1 MVGSRLHSEKFYYT
15 VMPCKSTPQSDSIPL
30 HTHSVF
36 YMSSFK
42 LSTHSS
48 KMPKPVVAIVGRPNV
63 GKSTLFNRLVGRT
76 VAIVSKQSGTTRDR
90 VMLETNWADHPFI
103 LVDTG
108 GLEVFPD
115 TYLWRQVRAQ
125 VETAI
130 DDADIIIMVTDVT
143 EGVTGSD
150 IDVADVLRV
159 GGKPVVLAVNKVDTE
174 QKAVG
179 AIEFHELGLGDPHP
193 ISGYHNLGL
202 DDMMAEIVT
211 HFPPEP
217 EFPEP
222 DADLRLA
229 IVGRPN
235 VGKSMLLNALTGE
248 SRSIVSDVP
257 GTTRDT
263 IDTLIRYNDL
273 DVLLIDTAGI
283 RRRGKI
289 GTGIE
294 KYSVIRSVR
303 AIDRAD
309 VVVLLMDAM
318 EPATMQDT
326 HIAGYI
332 LDAYKGVVF
341 VINKWDLLEGKGI
354 TKGEIEA
361 LLRDRFRFATYAPI
375 CFTSALNAAG
385 LEDLMDTSI
394 DVYNEWTKGIPRYDL
409 RRTMMSAIA
418 EHPPTGIKGRTLKIY
433 SVSQEEVA
441 PPSFTFFVNR
451 ADSIHFSY
459 ERFLENRLRRAY
471 DFRGSPLRMRFKG
484 RRGR

>member
-1 MVGSRLHSEKFYYT
+1 MA
-15 VMPCKSTPQSDSIPL
+15 
-30 HTHSVF
+30 
-36 YMSSFK
+36 
-42 LSTHSS
+42 
-48 KMPKPVVAIVGRPNV
+48 KPVVAIVGRPNV
-63 GKSTLFNRLVGRT
+63 GKSTLFNRLVGRS

-90 VMLETNWADHPFI
+90 VMLETEWADHPFI

-115 TYLWRQVRAQ
+115 TDLWRQVRGQ

-130 DDADIIIMVTDVT
+130 DDADIIIMVVDVT

-150 IDVADVLRV
+150 IDVADLLRV

-174 QKAVG
+174 LKASG
-179 AIEFHELGLGDPHP
+179 ALEFYELGLGYPHP

-202 DDMMAEIVT
+202 DDMMAEVVT

-248 SRSIVSDVP
+248 NRSIVSDIP

-263 IDTLIRYNDL
+263 IDTLIRYNDM

-309 VVVLLMDAM
+309 VVVMLMDAM
-318 EPATMQDT
+318 EPATMQDA

-332 LDAYKGVVF
+332 MDAYKGIVLC
-341 VINKWDLLEGKGI
+341 INKWDLLEGKGV
-354 TKGEIEA
+354 TRGEIEA
-361 LLRDRFRFATYAPI
+361 LLRDRFRFATYAPV
-375 CFTSALNAAG
+375 CFTSALNGTG
-385 LEDLMDTSI
+385 LEELLETSL

-451 ADSIHFSY
+451 SDSIHFSY

-471 DFRGSPLRMRFKG
+471 SFRGSPLRMRFKG
-484 RRGR
+484 RRG

>member
-1 MVGSRLHSEKFYYT
+1 VA
-15 VMPCKSTPQSDSIPL
+15 
-30 HTHSVF
+30 
-36 YMSSFK
+36 
-42 LSTHSS
+42 
-48 KMPKPVVAIVGRPNV
+48 KPVVAIVGRPNV

-115 TYLWRQVRAQ
+115 TDMWRQVRAQ

-130 DDADIIIMVTDVT
+130 DDADIIIMVADVT
-143 EGVTGSD
+143 QGVTGSD
-150 IDVADVLRV
+150 IDVAEILRV

-174 QKAVG
+174 QKAAG
-179 AIEFHELGLGDPHP
+179 AVEFYELGLGYPHP

-202 DDMMAEIVT
+202 DDMMAEVVQ

-222 DADLRLA
+222 DADVRLA

-248 SRSIVSDVP
+248 NRSIVSDVP

-263 IDTLIRYNDL
+263 IDTLIKYNDM

-341 VINKWDLLEGKGI
+341 VINKWDLLKGKGV

-361 LLRDRFRFATYAPI
+361 LLKDRFKFATYAPV
-375 CFTSALNAAG
+375 CFTSALNSTG
-385 LEDLMDTSI
+385 LEELLATSV
-394 DVYNEWTKGIPRYDL
+394 DVYNEWTKGIPRSDL

-484 RRGR
+484 RRVR

>member
-1 MVGSRLHSEKFYYT
+1 VA
-15 VMPCKSTPQSDSIPL
+15 
-30 HTHSVF
+30 
-36 YMSSFK
+36 
-42 LSTHSS
+42 
-48 KMPKPVVAIVGRPNV
+48 KPVVAIVGRPNV

-115 TYLWRQVRAQ
+115 TDMWRQVRAQ

-130 DDADIIIMVTDVT
+130 DDADIIIMVADVT
-143 EGVTGSD
+143 QGVTGSD
-150 IDVADVLRV
+150 IDVAEILRV

-174 QKAVG
+174 QKAAG
-179 AIEFHELGLGDPHP
+179 AVEFYELGLGYPHP

-202 DDMMAEIVT
+202 DDMMAEVVQ

-222 DADLRLA
+222 DADVRLA

-248 SRSIVSDVP
+248 NRSIVSDVP

-263 IDTLIRYNDL
+263 IDTLIKYNDM

-341 VINKWDLLEGKGI
+341 VINKWDLLKGKGV

-361 LLRDRFRFATYAPI
+361 LLKDRFKFATYAPV
-375 CFTSALNAAG
+375 CFTSALNSTG
-385 LEDLMDTSI
+385 LEELLATSV
-394 DVYNEWTKGIPRYDL
+394 DVYNEWTKGIPRNDL
-409 RRTMMSAIA
+409 RRTLMSAIA

-484 RRGR
+484 RRVR

>member
-1 MVGSRLHSEKFYYT
+1 MA
-15 VMPCKSTPQSDSIPL
+15 
-30 HTHSVF
+30 
-36 YMSSFK
+36 
-42 LSTHSS
+42 
-48 KMPKPVVAIVGRPNV
+48 KPVVAIVGRPNV

-115 TYLWRQVRAQ
+115 TDMWRQVRAQ

-130 DDADIIIMVTDVT
+130 DDADIIIMVADVT
-143 EGVTGSD
+143 QGVTGSD
-150 IDVADVLRV
+150 IDVAEILRV

-174 QKAVG
+174 QKAAG
-179 AIEFHELGLGDPHP
+179 AVEFYELGLGYPHP

-202 DDMMAEIVT
+202 DDMMAEVVQ

-248 SRSIVSDVP
+248 NRSIVSDVP

-263 IDTLIRYNDL
+263 IDTLIKYNDM

-289 GTGIE
+289 GTGVE

-309 VVVLLMDAM
+309 VVVMLMDAM

-332 LDAYKGVVF
+332 LDAYKGVVL
-341 VINKWDLLEGKGI
+341 VVNKWDLLQGKGV

-361 LLRDRFRFATYAPI
+361 LLRDKFRFATYAPI
-375 CFTSALNAAG
+375 CFTSALNATG
-385 LEDLMDTSI
+385 LDELMATSV
-394 DVYNEWTKGIPRYDL
+394 DVYNEWTKGIPRSDL

-484 RRGR
+484 RRVR

>member
-1 MVGSRLHSEKFYYT
+1 VA
-15 VMPCKSTPQSDSIPL
+15 
-30 HTHSVF
+30 
-36 YMSSFK
+36 
-42 LSTHSS
+42 
-48 KMPKPVVAIVGRPNV
+48 KPVVAIVGRPNV

-115 TYLWRQVRAQ
+115 TDMWRQVRAQ

-130 DDADIIIMVTDVT
+130 DDADIIIMVVDVT

-150 IDVADVLRV
+150 IDVAEILRV

-174 QKAVG
+174 RKADG
-179 AIEFHELGLGDPHP
+179 AVEFYELGLGYPHP

-202 DDMMAEIVT
+202 DDMMAEVVQ

-222 DADLRLA
+222 DADVRLA

-248 SRSIVSDVP
+248 NRSIVSDVP

-263 IDTLIRYNDL
+263 IDTLIKYNDM

-309 VVVLLMDAM
+309 VVIMLMDAM
-318 EPATMQDT
+318 EPATMQDA

-341 VINKWDLLEGKGI
+341 GVNKWDLLQGKGV

-361 LLRDRFRFATYAPI
+361 LLRDKFRFATYAPV
-375 CFTSALNAAG
+375 CFMSALNSTG
-385 LEDLMDTSI
+385 LDELMNTSI
-394 DVYNEWTKGIPRYDL
+394 DVYNEWTKGIPRSDL

-484 RRGR
+484 RRVR

>member
-1 MVGSRLHSEKFYYT
+1 VA
-15 VMPCKSTPQSDSIPL
+15 
-30 HTHSVF
+30 
-36 YMSSFK
+36 
-42 LSTHSS
+42 
-48 KMPKPVVAIVGRPNV
+48 KPVVAIVGRPNV

-115 TYLWRQVRAQ
+115 TDMWRQVRAQ

-130 DDADIIIMVTDVT
+130 DDADIIIMVADVT
-143 EGVTGSD
+143 QGVTGSD
-150 IDVADVLRV
+150 IDVAEILRV

-174 QKAVG
+174 QKAAG
-179 AIEFHELGLGDPHP
+179 AVEFYELGLGYPHP

-202 DDMMAEIVT
+202 DDMMAEVVQ

-222 DADLRLA
+222 DADVRLA

-248 SRSIVSDVP
+248 NRSIVSDVP

-263 IDTLIRYNDL
+263 IDTLIKYNDM

-341 VINKWDLLEGKGI
+341 VINKWDLLKGKGV

-361 LLRDRFRFATYAPI
+361 LLKDRFKFATYAPV
-375 CFTSALNAAG
+375 CFTSALNSTG
-385 LEDLMDTSI
+385 LEELLATSV
-394 DVYNEWTKGIPRYDL
+394 DVYNEWTKGIPRNDL
-409 RRTMMSAIA
+409 RRTLMSAIA

-471 DFRGSPLRMRFKG
+471 EFRGSPLKMRFKG
-484 RRGR
+484 RRR

>member
-1 MVGSRLHSEKFYYT
+1 VA
-15 VMPCKSTPQSDSIPL
+15 
-30 HTHSVF
+30 
-36 YMSSFK
+36 
-42 LSTHSS
+42 
-48 KMPKPVVAIVGRPNV
+48 KPVVAIVGRPNV
-63 GKSTLFNRLVGRT
+63 GKSTLFNRLVGRS
-76 VAIVSKQSGTTRDR
+76 VAIVSKRSGTTRDR
-90 VMLETNWADHPFI
+90 VTLETNWADHPFI

-108 GLEVFPD
+108 GLEIFPD
-115 TYLWRQVRAQ
+115 TDLWRQVRAQ
-125 VETAI
+125 VEIAI
-130 DDADIIIMVTDVT
+130 EDADIIVMAVDVT
-143 EGVTGSD
+143 QGVTASD
-150 IDVADVLRV
+150 MDVSDLLRLS
-159 GGKPVVLAVNKVDTE
+159 GKPVVLGVNKVDTDA
-174 QKAVG
+174 KAAG
-179 AIEFHELGLGDPHP
+179 AYEFHELGLGYPHP

-202 DDMMAEIVT
+202 DDMMAEVVQ

-222 DADLRLA
+222 DADVRLA

-248 SRSIVSDVP
+248 NRSIVSDVP

-263 IDTLIRYNDL
+263 IDTLIKYNDM

-341 VINKWDLLEGKGI
+341 VINKWDLLKGKGV

-361 LLRDRFRFATYAPI
+361 LLKDRFKFATYAPV
-375 CFTSALNAAG
+375 CFTSALNSTG
-385 LEDLMDTSI
+385 LEELLATSV
-394 DVYNEWTKGIPRYDL
+394 DVYNEWTKGIPRNDL
-409 RRTMMSAIA
+409 RRTLMSAIA

-484 RRGR
+484 RRVR

>member
-1 MVGSRLHSEKFYYT
+1 
-15 VMPCKSTPQSDSIPL
+15 
-30 HTHSVF
+30 
-36 YMSSFK
+36 
-42 LSTHSS
+42 
-48 KMPKPVVAIVGRPNV
+48 MPKPVVAIVGRPNV
-63 GKSTLFNRLVGRT
+63 GKSTLFNRLIGRT

-90 VMLETNWADHPFI
+90 VMLETVWADHPFI

-115 TYLWRQVRAQ
+115 TDMWRQVRAQ

-130 DDADIIIMVTDVT
+130 EDADIVIMVGDVT

-150 IDVADVLRV
+150 IDVADILRT
-159 GGKPVVLAVNKVDTE
+159 GGKPVVLAVNKADTE
-174 QKAVG
+174 RKAEG
-179 AIEFHELGLGDPHP
+179 AVEFHELGLGDPYP
-193 ISGYHNLGL
+193 ISGYHNIGL
-202 DDMMAEIVT
+202 DDMMAEVVEY
-211 HFPPEP
+211 FPPEP

-222 DADLRLA
+222 EADLRLA

-248 SRSIVSDVP
+248 SRAIVSDVP

-263 IDTLIRYNDL
+263 IDTLIQYDGL

-309 VVVLLMDAM
+309 VVVMLMDAM
-318 EPATMQDT
+318 EPATMQDA

-332 LDAYKGVVF
+332 LDAYKGMALC
-341 VINKWDLLEGKGI
+341 INKWDLLEGKGI

-361 LLRDRFRFATYAPI
+361 LLRDRFRFASFAPI
-375 CFTSALNAAG
+375 CFISALEETG
-385 LEDLMDTSI
+385 LDELMDTAI
-394 DVYNEWTKGIPRYDL
+394 DVYGEWTKGVPRPEL
-409 RRTMMSAIA
+409 RRAMMSAIA

-433 SVSQEEVA
+433 SVTQDEVA

-471 DFRGSPLRMRFKG
+471 QFRGSPVRMRFRG
-484 RRGR
+484 RRR

>member
-1 MVGSRLHSEKFYYT
+1 MA
-15 VMPCKSTPQSDSIPL
+15 
-30 HTHSVF
+30 
-36 YMSSFK
+36 
-42 LSTHSS
+42 
-48 KMPKPVVAIVGRPNV
+48 KPVVAIVGRPNV

-90 VMLETNWADHPFI
+90 VMLETDWAEHNFI

-115 TYLWRQVRAQ
+115 TDMWRQVRGQ

-130 DDADIIIMVTDVT
+130 DDADIIIMVVDVT

-150 IDVADVLRV
+150 IDVADLLRV
-159 GGKPVVLAVNKVDTE
+159 GDKPVVLAVNKVDTE
-174 QKAVG
+174 QKAAG
-179 AIEFHELGLGDPHP
+179 AFEFFELGLGYPHP

-202 DDMMAEIVT
+202 DDMMAEVVT

-248 SRSIVSDVP
+248 NRSIVSDIP

-263 IDTLIRYNDL
+263 IDTLIKYNDL

-341 VINKWDLLEGKGI
+341 VVNKWDLLEGKGI

-361 LLRDRFRFATYAPI
+361 LLKDRFRFATYAPI
-375 CFTSALNAAG
+375 CFTSALNGTG
-385 LEDLMDTSI
+385 LEELMDTSL

-418 EHPPTGIKGRTLKIY
+418 EHPPTGIKGRSLKIY

-451 ADSIHFSY
+451 SDSIHFSY

-471 DFRGSPLRMRFKG
+471 EFRGSPLRMRFKG
-484 RRGR
+484 RRG

>member
-1 MVGSRLHSEKFYYT
+1 MA
-15 VMPCKSTPQSDSIPL
+15 
-30 HTHSVF
+30 
-36 YMSSFK
+36 
-42 LSTHSS
+42 
-48 KMPKPVVAIVGRPNV
+48 KPVVAIVGRPNV

-90 VMLETNWADHPFI
+90 VMLETDWAEHNFI

-115 TYLWRQVRAQ
+115 TDMWRQVRGQ

-130 DDADIIIMVTDVT
+130 DDADIIIMVVDVT

-150 IDVADVLRV
+150 IDVADLLRV

-174 QKAVG
+174 QKAEG
-179 AIEFHELGLGDPHP
+179 AFEFFELGLGYPHP

-202 DDMMAEIVT
+202 DDMMAEVVT
-211 HFPPEP
+211 HFPPES

-248 SRSIVSDVP
+248 NRSIVSDIP

-263 IDTLIRYNDL
+263 IDTLIKYNDM

-341 VINKWDLLEGKGI
+341 VVNKWDLLEGKGI
-354 TKGEIEA
+354 TKGELVA

-375 CFTSALNAAG
+375 CFTSALNGTG
-385 LEDLMDTSI
+385 LEELMDTSL

-451 ADSIHFSY
+451 SDSIHFSY

-471 DFRGSPLRMRFKG
+471 DFRGSPLKMRFKG

>member
-1 MVGSRLHSEKFYYT
+1 MA
-15 VMPCKSTPQSDSIPL
+15 
-30 HTHSVF
+30 
-36 YMSSFK
+36 
-42 LSTHSS
+42 
-48 KMPKPVVAIVGRPNV
+48 KPVVAIVGRPNV

-90 VMLETNWADHPFI
+90 VMLETDWAEHNFI

-115 TYLWRQVRAQ
+115 TDMWRQVRGQ

-130 DDADIIIMVTDVT
+130 DDADIIIMVVDVT

-150 IDVADVLRV
+150 IDVAELLRV

-174 QKAVG
+174 KKAEG
-179 AIEFHELGLGDPHP
+179 AFEFYELGLGYPHP

-202 DDMMAEIVT
+202 DDMMAEVVT

-222 DADLRLA
+222 EADLRLA

-248 SRSIVSDVP
+248 NRSIVSDIP

-341 VINKWDLLEGKGI
+341 VVNKWDLLEGKGI

-361 LLRDRFRFATYAPI
+361 LLKDRFRFATYAPI
-375 CFTSALNAAG
+375 CFTSALNGTG
-385 LEDLMDTSI
+385 LEELMDTSL

-471 DFRGSPLRMRFKG
+471 DFRGSPLKMRFKG

>member
-1 MVGSRLHSEKFYYT
+1 MGDGPFT
-15 VMPCKSTPQSDSIPL
+15 GDSGDN
-30 HTHSVF
+30 VA
-36 YMSSFK
+36 
-42 LSTHSS
+42 
-48 KMPKPVVAIVGRPNV
+48 KPVVAIVGRPNV

-90 VMLETNWADHPFI
+90 VMLETDWAEHNFI

-115 TYLWRQVRAQ
+115 TDMWRQVRGQ

-130 DDADIIIMVTDVT
+130 DDADIIIMVVDVT

-150 IDVADVLRV
+150 IDVADLLRV

-174 QKAVG
+174 KKAEG
-179 AIEFHELGLGDPHP
+179 AFEFYELGLGYPHP
-193 ISGYHNLGL
+193 ISGYHNIGL
-202 DDMMAEIVT
+202 DDMMAEVVT

-222 DADLRLA
+222 EADLRLA

-248 SRSIVSDVP
+248 NRSIVSDIP

-263 IDTLIRYNDL
+263 IDTLIQYNDM

-341 VINKWDLLEGKGI
+341 VVNKWDLLEGKGI

-361 LLRDRFRFATYAPI
+361 LLKDRFRFAAYAPI
-375 CFTSALNAAG
+375 CFTSALNGTG
-385 LEDLMDTSI
+385 LEELMNTSL

-471 DFRGSPLRMRFKG
+471 EFKGSPLKMRFKG
-484 RRGR
+484 RRRR

>member
-1 MVGSRLHSEKFYYT
+1 
-15 VMPCKSTPQSDSIPL
+15 
-30 HTHSVF
+30 
-36 YMSSFK
+36 
-42 LSTHSS
+42 
-48 KMPKPVVAIVGRPNV
+48 MPKPVVAIVGRPNV

-115 TYLWRQVRAQ
+115 TDLWRQVRAQ

-150 IDVADVLRV
+150 IDVADILRV
-159 GGKPVVLAVNKVDTE
+159 GGKPVILAVNKADTDR
-174 QKAVG
+174 KADG
-179 AIEFHELGLGDPHP
+179 AFEFHELGLGDPHP

-202 DDMMAEIVT
+202 DDMMAEVVT
-211 HFPPEP
+211 HFPTEP

-222 DADLRLA
+222 DADIRLA

-248 SRSIVSDVP
+248 NRSIVSDVP

-341 VINKWDLLEGKGI
+341 VVNKWDLLEGKGV
-354 TKGEIEA
+354 TKGEVEA

-375 CFTSALNAAG
+375 CFTSALNSTG
-385 LEDLMDTSI
+385 LEELMDTSL

-484 RRGR
+484 RRRSR

>member
-1 MVGSRLHSEKFYYT
+1 MA
-15 VMPCKSTPQSDSIPL
+15 
-30 HTHSVF
+30 
-36 YMSSFK
+36 
-42 LSTHSS
+42 
-48 KMPKPVVAIVGRPNV
+48 KPVVAIVGRPNV

-90 VMLETNWADHPFI
+90 VMLETDWAEHNFI

-108 GLEVFPD
+108 GLEIFPD
-115 TYLWRQVRAQ
+115 TDMWRQVRGQ

-130 DDADIIIMVTDVT
+130 DDADIIIMVVDVT

-150 IDVADVLRV
+150 IDVADLLRM

-174 QKAVG
+174 QKAAG
-179 AIEFHELGLGDPHP
+179 AVEFFELGLGYPHP

-202 DDMMAEIVT
+202 DDMMAEVVT

-248 SRSIVSDVP
+248 NRSIVSDIP

-263 IDTLIRYNDL
+263 IDTLIKYNDL

-341 VINKWDLLEGKGI
+341 VVNKWDLLEGKGI

-361 LLRDRFRFATYAPI
+361 LLKDRFRFATYAPI
-375 CFTSALNAAG
+375 CFTSALNGTG
-385 LEDLMDTSI
+385 LEELMDTSL

-418 EHPPTGIKGRTLKIY
+418 EHPPTGIKGRSLKIY

-451 ADSIHFSY
+451 SDSIHFSY

-471 DFRGSPLRMRFKG
+471 EFRGSPLRMRFKG
-484 RRGR
+484 RRR

>member
-1 MVGSRLHSEKFYYT
+1 MA
-15 VMPCKSTPQSDSIPL
+15 
-30 HTHSVF
+30 
-36 YMSSFK
+36 
-42 LSTHSS
+42 
-48 KMPKPVVAIVGRPNV
+48 KPVVAIVGRPNV

-108 GLEVFPD
+108 GLEIFPD
-115 TYLWRQVRAQ
+115 TDMWRQVRAQ
-125 VETAI
+125 VEIAI

-143 EGVTGSD
+143 QGVTGSD
-150 IDVADVLRV
+150 IDVAEILRV
-159 GGKPVVLAVNKVDTE
+159 GGKPVALAVNKVDTD
-174 QKAVG
+174 QKAAG
-179 AIEFHELGLGDPHP
+179 AAEFYELGLGYPHP

-202 DDMMAEIVT
+202 DDMMAEVVT

-248 SRSIVSDVP
+248 NRSIVSDVP

-263 IDTLIRYNDL
+263 IDTLIKYNDM

-289 GTGIE
+289 GTGVE

-309 VVVLLMDAM
+309 VVIMLMDAM

-341 VINKWDLLEGKGI
+341 GVNKWDLLQGKGV
-354 TKGEIEA
+354 TKGEIET
-361 LLRDRFRFATYAPI
+361 LLRDKFKFATYAPI
-375 CFTSALNAAG
+375 CFMSALNATG
-385 LEDLMDTSI
+385 LDELMATSV
-394 DVYNEWTKGIPRYDL
+394 DVYKEWTKGIPRIDL

-471 DFRGSPLRMRFKG
+471 EFKGSPLRMRFKG
-484 RRGR
+484 RRGG

>member
-1 MVGSRLHSEKFYYT
+1 VA
-15 VMPCKSTPQSDSIPL
+15 
-30 HTHSVF
+30 
-36 YMSSFK
+36 
-42 LSTHSS
+42 
-48 KMPKPVVAIVGRPNV
+48 KPVVAIVGRPNV

-108 GLEVFPD
+108 GLEIFPD
-115 TYLWRQVRAQ
+115 TDMWRQVRAQ
-125 VETAI
+125 VEIAI
-130 DDADIIIMVTDVT
+130 EDADIIVMAVDVT
-143 EGVTGSD
+143 QGVTASD
-150 IDVADVLRV
+150 MDVSDLLRLS
-159 GGKPVVLAVNKVDTE
+159 GKPVVLGVNKVDTDA
-174 QKAVG
+174 KAAG
-179 AIEFHELGLGDPHP
+179 AYEFHELGLGYPHP

-202 DDMMAEIVT
+202 DDMMAEVVQ

-222 DADLRLA
+222 DADVRLA

-248 SRSIVSDVP
+248 NRSIVSDVP

-263 IDTLIRYNDL
+263 IDTLIKYNDM

-309 VVVLLMDAM
+309 VVIMLMDAM
-318 EPATMQDT
+318 EPATMQDA

-341 VINKWDLLEGKGI
+341 GVNKWDLLQGKGV

-361 LLRDRFRFATYAPI
+361 LLRDKFRFATYAPV
-375 CFTSALNAAG
+375 CFMSALNSTG
-385 LEDLMDTSI
+385 LDELMNTSI

-484 RRGR
+484 RRVR

>member
-1 MVGSRLHSEKFYYT
+1 MA
-15 VMPCKSTPQSDSIPL
+15 
-30 HTHSVF
+30 
-36 YMSSFK
+36 
-42 LSTHSS
+42 
-48 KMPKPVVAIVGRPNV
+48 KPVVAIVGRPNV

-90 VMLETNWADHPFI
+90 VMLETDWAEHNFI

-115 TYLWRQVRAQ
+115 TDMWRQVRGQ

-130 DDADIIIMVTDVT
+130 EDADIIIMVVDVT

-150 IDVADVLRV
+150 IDVADLLRM
-159 GGKPVVLAVNKVDTE
+159 GGKPVVLGVNKVDTE
-174 QKAVG
+174 RKAEG
-179 AIEFHELGLGDPHP
+179 AHEFHELGLGDPHP

-202 DDMMAEIVT
+202 DDMMAEVVT

-222 DADLRLA
+222 EADLRLA

-248 SRSIVSDVP
+248 NRSIVSDIP

-263 IDTLIRYNDL
+263 IDTLIKYNDL

-332 LDAYKGVVF
+332 LDAYKGVVL
-341 VINKWDLLEGKGI
+341 VVNKWDLLEGKGI

-361 LLRDRFRFATYAPI
+361 LLKDRFRFATYAPI
-375 CFTSALNAAG
+375 CFTSALNSTG
-385 LEDLMDTSI
+385 LEELLDTSL
-394 DVYNEWTKGIPRYDL
+394 DVYNEWSKGIPRSDL

-418 EHPPTGIKGRTLKIY
+418 EHPPTGIKGRSLKIY

-471 DFRGSPLRMRFKG
+471 EFRGSPLRMRFKG
-484 RRGR
+484 RRGSR

>member
-1 MVGSRLHSEKFYYT
+1 
-15 VMPCKSTPQSDSIPL
+15 
-30 HTHSVF
+30 
-36 YMSSFK
+36 MS
-42 LSTHSS
+42 
-48 KMPKPVVAIVGRPNV
+48 KPVVAIVGRPNV

-115 TYLWRQVRAQ
+115 TDLWRQVRAQ
-125 VETAI
+125 VEIAI
-130 DDADIIIMVTDVT
+130 DDADIIIMVADVM

-150 IDVADVLRV
+150 IDVADLLRV

-174 QKAVG
+174 PKAAG
-179 AIEFHELGLGDPHP
+179 ALEFHELGLGDPHP

-248 SRSIVSDVP
+248 NRSIVSDVP

-263 IDTLIRYNDL
+263 IDTLIKYNDM

-341 VINKWDLLEGKGI
+341 VINKWDLLKGKGV

-361 LLRDRFRFATYAPI
+361 LLKDRFKFATYAPV
-375 CFTSALNAAG
+375 CFTSALNSTG
-385 LEDLMDTSI
+385 LEELLATSV
-394 DVYNEWTKGIPRYDL
+394 DVYNEWTKGIPRTDL
-409 RRTMMSAIA
+409 RRTLMSAIA

-471 DFRGSPLRMRFKG
+471 EFRGSPLKMRFKG
-484 RRGR
+484 RRR

>member
-1 MVGSRLHSEKFYYT
+1 VA
-15 VMPCKSTPQSDSIPL
+15 
-30 HTHSVF
+30 
-36 YMSSFK
+36 
-42 LSTHSS
+42 
-48 KMPKPVVAIVGRPNV
+48 KPVVAIVGRPNV

-115 TYLWRQVRAQ
+115 TDMWRQVRAQ

-130 DDADIIIMVTDVT
+130 DDADIIIMVVDVT

-150 IDVADVLRV
+150 IDVAEILRV

-174 QKAVG
+174 RKADG
-179 AIEFHELGLGDPHP
+179 AVEFYELGLGYPHP

-202 DDMMAEIVT
+202 DDMMAEVVQ

-222 DADLRLA
+222 DADVRLA

-248 SRSIVSDVP
+248 NRSIVSDVP

-263 IDTLIRYNDL
+263 IDTLIKYNDM

-289 GTGIE
+289 GTGVE

-309 VVVLLMDAM
+309 VVIMLMDAM

-332 LDAYKGVVF
+332 LDAYKGVVL
-341 VINKWDLLEGKGI
+341 VVNKWDLLQGKGV

-361 LLRDRFRFATYAPI
+361 LLRDKFRFATYAPI
-375 CFTSALNAAG
+375 CFTSALNATG
-385 LEDLMDTSI
+385 LDELMATSV
-394 DVYNEWTKGIPRYDL
+394 DVYNEWTKGIPRTDL
-409 RRTMMSAIA
+409 RRTLMSAIA

-484 RRGR
+484 RRVR

>member
-1 MVGSRLHSEKFYYT
+1 VA
-15 VMPCKSTPQSDSIPL
+15 
-30 HTHSVF
+30 
-36 YMSSFK
+36 
-42 LSTHSS
+42 
-48 KMPKPVVAIVGRPNV
+48 KPVVAIVGRPNV

-115 TYLWRQVRAQ
+115 TDLWRQVRAQ
-125 VETAI
+125 VEIAI
-130 DDADIIIMVTDVT
+130 DDADIIIMVADVM

-150 IDVADVLRV
+150 IDVADLLRV

-174 QKAVG
+174 PKAAG
-179 AIEFHELGLGDPHP
+179 ALEFHELGLGDPHP

-248 SRSIVSDVP
+248 NRSIVSDVP

-263 IDTLIRYNDL
+263 IDTLIKYNDM

-341 VINKWDLLEGKGI
+341 VINKWDLLKGKGV

-361 LLRDRFRFATYAPI
+361 LLKDRFKFATYAPV
-375 CFTSALNAAG
+375 CFTSALNSTG
-385 LEDLMDTSI
+385 LEELMATSV
-394 DVYNEWTKGIPRYDL
+394 DVYNEWTKGIPRTDL
-409 RRTMMSAIA
+409 RRTLMSAIA

-484 RRGR
+484 RRVR

>member
-1 MVGSRLHSEKFYYT
+1 MA
-15 VMPCKSTPQSDSIPL
+15 
-30 HTHSVF
+30 
-36 YMSSFK
+36 
-42 LSTHSS
+42 
-48 KMPKPVVAIVGRPNV
+48 KPVVAIVGRPNV

-103 LVDTG
+103 IVDTG

-115 TYLWRQVRAQ
+115 TDMWRQVRSQ

-130 DDADIIIMVTDVT
+130 DDADIIIMVVDVT

-150 IDVADVLRV
+150 IDVADILRV

-174 QKAVG
+174 QKADG
-179 AIEFHELGLGDPHP
+179 AIEFYELGLGYPHP

-202 DDMMAEIVT
+202 DDMMAEVVE

-248 SRSIVSDVP
+248 NRSIVSDVP

-263 IDTLIRYNDL
+263 IDTLIRYNDM

-294 KYSVIRSVR
+294 RYSVIRSVR

-309 VVVLLMDAM
+309 VVIMLMDAM
-318 EPATMQDT
+318 EPATMQDA

-332 LDAYKGVVF
+332 MDAYKGIVF
-341 VINKWDLLEGKGI
+341 GVNKWDLLEGKGV
-354 TKGEIEA
+354 TKGEIQA
-361 LLRDRFRFATYAPI
+361 LLRDRFRFATYAPV
-375 CFTSALNAAG
+375 CFISALNATG
-385 LEDLMDTSI
+385 LDELMDTSI

-471 DFRGSPLRMRFKG
+471 EFRGSPLKMRFKG

>member
-1 MVGSRLHSEKFYYT
+1 VA
-15 VMPCKSTPQSDSIPL
+15 
-30 HTHSVF
+30 
-36 YMSSFK
+36 
-42 LSTHSS
+42 
-48 KMPKPVVAIVGRPNV
+48 KPVVAIVGRPNV
-63 GKSTLFNRLVGRT
+63 GKSTLFNRLVGRS
-76 VAIVSKQSGTTRDR
+76 VAIVSKRSGTTRDR
-90 VMLETNWADHPFI
+90 VTLETNWADHPFI

-108 GLEVFPD
+108 GLEIFPD
-115 TYLWRQVRAQ
+115 TDLWRQVRAQ
-125 VETAI
+125 VEIAI
-130 DDADIIIMVTDVT
+130 EDADIIVMAVDVT
-143 EGVTGSD
+143 QGVTASD
-150 IDVADVLRV
+150 MDVSDLLRLS
-159 GGKPVVLAVNKVDTE
+159 GKPVVLGVNKVDTDA
-174 QKAVG
+174 KAAG
-179 AIEFHELGLGDPHP
+179 AYEFHELGLGYPHP

-202 DDMMAEIVT
+202 DDMMAEVVQ

-222 DADLRLA
+222 DADVRLA

-248 SRSIVSDVP
+248 NRSIVSDVP

-263 IDTLIRYNDL
+263 IDTLIKYNDM

-341 VINKWDLLEGKGI
+341 VINKWDLLKGKGV

-361 LLRDRFRFATYAPI
+361 LLKDRFKFATYAPV
-375 CFTSALNAAG
+375 CFTSALNSTG
-385 LEDLMDTSI
+385 LEELLATSV
-394 DVYNEWTKGIPRYDL
+394 DVYNEWTKGIPRNDL
-409 RRTMMSAIA
+409 RRTLMSAIA

-471 DFRGSPLRMRFKG
+471 EFRGSPLKMRFKG
-484 RRGR
+484 RRR

>member
-1 MVGSRLHSEKFYYT
+1 MGDIVA
-15 VMPCKSTPQSDSIPL
+15 
-30 HTHSVF
+30 
-36 YMSSFK
+36 
-42 LSTHSS
+42 
-48 KMPKPVVAIVGRPNV
+48 KPVVAIVGRPNV

-76 VAIVSKQSGTTRDR
+76 VAIVSKRSGTTRDR

-115 TYLWRQVRAQ
+115 TDLWRQVRAQ
-125 VETAI
+125 VEIAI
-130 DDADIIIMVTDVT
+130 DDADIIIMVVNVT
-143 EGVTGSD
+143 EGVTGAD
-150 IDVADVLRV
+150 IDVAEILRL

-174 QKAVG
+174 RKADG
-179 AIEFHELGLGDPHP
+179 AIEFHELGLGEPHP
-193 ISGYHNLGL
+193 ISAYHNLGL
-202 DDMMAEIVT
+202 DDMMAVVVEV
-211 HFPPEP
+211 FPPEP

-222 DADLRLA
+222 EADMRLA

-263 IDTLIRYNDL
+263 IDTLIRHNDM
-273 DVLLIDTAGI
+273 DILLIDTAGI

-289 GTGIE
+289 GTGVE

-309 VVVLLMDAM
+309 VVVMLMDAM
-318 EPATMQDT
+318 EPATMQDA

-332 LDAYKGVVF
+332 LDAYKGVVL
-341 VINKWDLLEGKGI
+341 VVNKWDLLTNKGV
-354 TKGEIEA
+354 TKAEIEA
-361 LLRDRFRFATYAPI
+361 LIRHRFRFASYAPVS
-375 CFTSALNAAG
+375 FTSALNGSG
-385 LEDLMDTSI
+385 LDDLMDTSI
-394 DVYNEWTKGIPRYDL
+394 DVYNEWIKGIPRYDL

-418 EHPPTGIKGRTLKIY
+418 EHPPSGVKGRTLKIY
-433 SVSQEEVA
+433 SVLQDQVA

-451 ADSIHFSY
+451 SDSIHFSY

-471 DFRGSPLRMRFKG
+471 EFRGSPVKMRFRG
-484 RRGR
+484 RRG

>member
-1 MVGSRLHSEKFYYT
+1 MIRDVRTSAPLLRKSVGDGPFT
-15 VMPCKSTPQSDSIPL
+15 GDSGDN
-30 HTHSVF
+30 VA
-36 YMSSFK
+36 
-42 LSTHSS
+42 
-48 KMPKPVVAIVGRPNV
+48 KPVVAIVGRPNV

-90 VMLETNWADHPFI
+90 VMLETDWAEHNFI

-115 TYLWRQVRAQ
+115 TDMWRQVRGQ

-130 DDADIIIMVTDVT
+130 DDADIIIMVVDVT

-150 IDVADVLRV
+150 IDVADLLRV

-174 QKAVG
+174 QKAEG
-179 AIEFHELGLGDPHP
+179 AFEFFELGLGYPHP

-202 DDMMAEIVT
+202 DDMMAEVVT
-211 HFPPEP
+211 HFPDEP

-222 DADLRLA
+222 EADLRLA

-248 SRSIVSDVP
+248 NRSIVSDIP

-263 IDTLIRYNDL
+263 IDTLISYNDL

-341 VINKWDLLEGKGI
+341 VVNKWDLLEGKGV
-354 TKGEIEA
+354 TKGEVEA
-361 LLRDRFRFATYAPI
+361 LLKDRFRFATYAPI
-375 CFTSALNAAG
+375 CFTSALNGTG
-385 LEDLMDTSI
+385 LEELMDTSL

-471 DFRGSPLRMRFKG
+471 DFRGSPLKMRFKG

>member
-1 MVGSRLHSEKFYYT
+1 MAERVGGGPFTENPGDN
-15 VMPCKSTPQSDSIPL
+15 VA
-30 HTHSVF
+30 
-36 YMSSFK
+36 
-42 LSTHSS
+42 
-48 KMPKPVVAIVGRPNV
+48 KPVVAIVGRPNV

-90 VMLETNWADHPFI
+90 VMLETDWAEHNFI

-115 TYLWRQVRAQ
+115 TDMWRQVRGQ

-130 DDADIIIMVTDVT
+130 DDADIIIMVVDVT

-150 IDVADVLRV
+150 IDVADLLRV
-159 GGKPVVLAVNKVDTE
+159 GGKPVVLAVNKVDTDR
-174 QKAVG
+174 KAEG
-179 AIEFHELGLGDPHP
+179 AFEFFELGLGYPHP

-202 DDMMAEIVT
+202 DDMMAEVVT

-248 SRSIVSDVP
+248 NRSIVSDIP

-263 IDTLIRYNDL
+263 IDTLIKYNDL

-341 VINKWDLLEGKGI
+341 VVNKWDLLEGKGI

-361 LLRDRFRFATYAPI
+361 LLKDRFRFATYAPI
-375 CFTSALNAAG
+375 CFTSALNGTG
-385 LEDLMDTSI
+385 LEELMDTSL

-471 DFRGSPLRMRFKG
+471 DFRGSPLKMRFKG